1 MIVLDTNVLS
11 AAMRRKADPVVVA
24 WLDRQ
29 PSESLWITT
38 ITVFE
43 VRFGLELLS
52 DGRRRKKLENAFAQA
67 LEEDFQRR
75 ILSFDFQAA
84 EEAAKLAAR
93 RRNAGQ
99 PVEFRDTQIAG
110 IVLAHRA
117 ALATRNVRHFQDL
130 PVAVIDPWRG

>member
-11 AAMRRKADPVVVA
+11 AVMRRSADPAVVA

-43 VRFGLELLS
+43 VRFGLELLP
-52 DGRRRKKLENAFAQA
+52 DGRRRKKLENAFARA

-75 ILSFDFQAA
+75 ILSFDLQAA

-93 RRNAGQ
+93 RKNAGQ

-110 IVLAHRA
+110 IVLARQA
-117 ALATRNVRHFQDL
+117 ALATGNVRHFRDL
-130 PVAVIDPWRG
+130 SIKVIDPWSE

>member
-110 IVLAHRA
+110 IVLAYRA

-130 PVAVIDPWRG
+130 PVAVIDPWKG

>member
-11 AAMRRKADPVVVA
+11 AVMRRKADPAVVA

-29 PSESLWITT
+29 PFESLWITT

-43 VRFGLELLS
+43 VRFGLELLP
-52 DGRRRKKLENAFAQA
+52 DGRRRKKLETAFARA

-93 RRNAGQ
+93 RRSSGQ
-99 PVEFRDTQIAG
+99 PVGFRDTQIAG
-110 IVLAHRA
+110 IVMARHA
-117 ALATRNVRHFQDL
+117 TLATRNIRHFQDL
-130 PVAVIDPWRG
+130 PVTVIDPWRG